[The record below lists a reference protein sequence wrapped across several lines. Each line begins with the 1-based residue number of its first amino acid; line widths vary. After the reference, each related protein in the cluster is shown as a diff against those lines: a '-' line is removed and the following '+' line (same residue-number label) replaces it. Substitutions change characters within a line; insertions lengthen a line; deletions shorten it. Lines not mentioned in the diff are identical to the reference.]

1 MGLTAMPK
9 SPDAARLLR
18 FLRAGNASVMDAGQK
33 GLMLLDGGSRGTI
46 AVKRTLLAKAISS
59 GLVAVDAERNCRLN
73 DSSQS
78 KQEAVADALAVSAR
92 EPVAATIA
100 GPQGPD
106 KVTINLAESPLSLL
120 ASRRDRNGRRF
131 LSADEC
137 AAGERL
143 RRDYERACLMPRLG
157 INWERPIVGSH
168 HAGIG
173 DGQLDFPEAV
183 LAARIRVEKAIE
195 TVGPELA
202 GILVDICCFLKGL
215 QQVEAERGWPARS
228 AKIMLKSALAA
239 LDRHYRP
246 QHARV
251 RRAFHWGAPGFRPT
265 MAGPETS

>member
-1 MGLTAMPK
+1 MGRTATPK
-9 SPDAARLLR
+9 SPQAARLLR
-18 FLRAGNASVMDAGQK
+18 FLRAGSASLTEAGK
-33 GLMLLDGGSRGTI
+33 PGTILLDGGSRGTI
-46 AVKRTLLAKAISS
+46 AVERTLLARAMKT

-73 DSSQS
+73 DSSRC
-78 KQEAVADALAVSAR
+78 KQEAVADTLAASAQK
-92 EPVAATIA
+92 PVGATIA

-131 LSADEC
+131 LSAVEC

-157 INWERPIVGSH
+157 INWERPIVGSR

-202 GILVDICCFLKGL
+202 GVLVDICCFLKGL

-246 QHARV
+246 QNARV

-265 MAGPETS
+265 MVGPETS